1 MQSYSTN
8 QRHMLNT
15 TDAAAYCG
23 SSVSTFTKLRL
34 YGNGPIY
41 VKLGRRVVYDLTD
54 LDNWLALHR
63 RRSTSEGA
71 NNGTIV
77 GAKR

>member
-1 MQSYSTN
+1 MKCCSTN

-41 VKLGRRVVYDLTD
+41 VKLGRRVVYDPSD
-54 LDNWLALHR
+54 LDNWLASHR
-63 RRSTSEGA
+63 RASTSEGA
-71 NNGTIV
+71 NTRTLV
-77 GAKR
+77 GADR